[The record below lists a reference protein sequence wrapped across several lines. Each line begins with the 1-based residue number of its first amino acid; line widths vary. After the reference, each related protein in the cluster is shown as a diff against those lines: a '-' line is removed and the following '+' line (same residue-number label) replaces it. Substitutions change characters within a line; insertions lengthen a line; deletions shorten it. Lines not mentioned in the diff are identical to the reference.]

1 MAWIKVTSFSSGV
14 RYCINTA
21 KLITFG
27 QPTDGKC
34 TNLPEPGDIDNDKT
48 PRRVK
53 ETPDELLA
61 LIRLAELDNRGV
73 ETFTYAHPPEE
84 LK

>member
-1 MAWIKVTSFSSGV
+1 MAWIKVTRFTNGEH
-14 RYCINTA
+14 YCINTD

-34 TNLPEPGDIDNDKT
+34 TNLWEPGDIDNDKT

-61 LIRLAELDNRGV
+61 LIKEAEGR
-73 ETFTYAHPPEE
+73 
-84 LK
+84 

>member
-1 MAWIKVTSFSSGV
+1 MAWIKVTRFTTGEP
-14 RYCINTA
+14 YCINTD
-21 KLITFG
+21 KLISFG
-27 QPTDGKC
+27 WSPGAQF
-34 TNLPEPGDIDNDKT
+34 TNLWETGAEDEE
-48 PRRVK
+48 PRRVR

>member
-14 RYCINTA
+14 RYCINTD

-34 TNLPEPGDIDNDKT
+34 TNLLEPGENEE
-48 PRRVK
+48 PRMVR